1 VSAPARLVRC
11 GLARFLRCRK
21 GGAGVEFAIIAPV
34 LILATVGTVD
44 LGLGLYQ
51 NMQVQNAAQA
61 GAVYAASHPF
71 SASNIATVVGSAT
84 KSSGVTASPAPAQFC
99 GCASATGVASN
110 ACNTSCPAGGTAGTY
125 VSVNASAS
133 YSPMLPYP
141 FLPSA
146 LTLSSQAIVRTN

>member
-1 VSAPARLVRC
+1 MSAPARLVRC

-34 LILATVGTVD
+34 LIL
-44 LGLGLYQ
+44 
-51 NMQVQNAAQA
+51 
-61 GAVYAASHPF
+61 
-71 SASNIATVVGSAT
+71 ATVVGSAT